1 MSSSKSSS
9 PITSPRKKRSCVF
22 ESVSSI
28 NDRQNIGERG
38 LVNGVVTSLSPK
50 KGKFFDGSLEDE
62 SGVVRFVGF
71 NEPQRL
77 KIADFVKEK
86 QPVKFTNCKI
96 QKAYGGGDGV
106 EIVLSDHS
114 GIQKSEKD
122 FKIEFP
128 NLEAMLDRSDIT
140 KDIKLGELEKE
151 AEFQKVNVKVKIAD
165 VSEAVTLGNKSRIQ
179 KVTVV
184 DESGTSD
191 LTLWENDIGKLWKGN
206 SYKIENL
213 MVKYYRGECSLTSP
227 KTGIIIEETEDL
239 LEVDL
244 LDVVLESNIHT
255 LESAKVI
262 AVQNLQSY
270 RVCPMCKI
278 GRMIPNEDN
287 SDIGSCVECSSIAV
301 ISACKFHICSQL
313 VVMSDDVDY
322 QLKASGSVL
331 LQIGNKIIGDTLSEM
346 DLLLCKEFTCKYSK
360 EMEII
365 DIFR

>member
-9 PITSPRKKRSCVF
+9 PITSPRKKRPCVF

-28 NDRQNIGERG
+28 NDRIGERG

-122 FKIEFP
+122 FKIEFT
-128 NLEAMLDRSDIT
+128 NLEAMLDRSDIA
-140 KDIKLGELEKE
+140 KDIKLGEVEKE

-165 VSEAVTLGNKSRIQ
+165 VSEAVSLGNKSRIQ

-227 KTGIIIEETEDL
+227 KTGIIIEETKDL
-239 LEVDL
+239 SEVDL
-244 LDVVLESNIHT
+244 LDVVLERNIHT
-255 LESAKVI
+255 LESAKV
-262 AVQNLQSY
+262 
-270 RVCPMCKI
+270 R
-278 GRMIPNEDN
+278 
-287 SDIGSCVECSSIAV
+287 
-301 ISACKFHICSQL
+301 
-313 VVMSDDVDY
+313 
-322 QLKASGSVL
+322 
-331 LQIGNKIIGDTLSEM
+331 
-346 DLLLCKEFTCKYSK
+346 
-360 EMEII
+360 
-365 DIFR
+365 